1 MTKKMAGDWQVTC
14 AVNASEKPWR
24 KHLQARIAQCAENG
38 VLKTILACFEIPNV
52 APSRAQRGP
61 SRGEPGHG
69 EPPDQTCN
77 EKGRDLKVAAHRIKG
92 KCRLASTGD

>member
-1 MTKKMAGDWQVTC
+1 MAGDWQVTC

-52 APSRAQRGP
+52 APPARSARFQ
-61 SRGEPGHG
+61 SRGARSWQAPR
-69 EPPDQTCN
+69 PDLQ
-77 EKGRDLKVAAHRIKG
+77 
-92 KCRLASTGD
+92 